1 LERLADEYGETRL
14 EVEIALAHAE
24 SELVEKNDLCN
35 RLLRELKMAEDITD
49 AALLSLRQ
57 AEMDHESA
65 VQRLARMFGNVRYSR
80 ELDNG
85 EGATVVPG
93 TPKKNAVRALRAA
106 PPTDA
111 ACSTTSSVARAE
123 LAALGIIVDSDA
135 AQNGAATAALKE
147 HVSLPL
153 KEHVSHVLKYELT
166 HSALGRH
173 TDRGPMR
180 KPPRSSTQGE
190 SRY

>member
-1 LERLADEYGETRL
+1 MERLADEYGETRL

-24 SELVEKNDLCN
+24 SELIEKNDLCN

-85 EGATVVPG
+85 EGATAVPG
-93 TPKKNAVRALRAA
+93 TPKKSQAVRALRAA

-111 ACSTTSSVARAE
+111 ACSTTLSVARAE

-153 KEHVSHVLKYELT
+153 KVHVSHMSLNT
-166 HSALGRH
+166 R
-173 TDRGPMR
+173 
-180 KPPRSSTQGE
+180 
-190 SRY
+190 